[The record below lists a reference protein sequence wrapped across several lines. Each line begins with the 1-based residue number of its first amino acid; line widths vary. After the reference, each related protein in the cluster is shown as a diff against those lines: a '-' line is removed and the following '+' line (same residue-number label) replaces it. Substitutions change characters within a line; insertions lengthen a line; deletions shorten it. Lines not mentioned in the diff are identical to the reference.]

1 MLNKYIPIVLLLLAI
16 THVVRTTY
24 LGRQVYFQETILNN
38 TRESVSVE
46 YKYWR
51 DESASNFASE
61 NFARELGES
70 LSGIA
75 VAPASRR
82 YKYAYC
88 GSVVF
93 KNKAKVALQLDC
105 YGGNIVRVNKRFY
118 LASCDIFETV
128 RTLCEAEMLSKTED
142 GK

>member
-1 MLNKYIPIVLLLLAI
+1 MSNKHIPLILLIPAIVF
-16 THVVRTTY
+16 VVRTTY
-24 LGRQVYFQETILNN
+24 LERQVCFQETIINN

-51 DESASNFASE
+51 DESASNIASE
-61 NFARELGES
+61 TFAKKLGES

-75 VAPASRR
+75 VVPASHRK
-82 YKYAYC
+82 KYAYC

-118 LASCDIFETV
+118 VTSCDIFETV
-128 RTLCEAEMLSKTED
+128 RTLCEVEMLSETED